1 MCLSL
6 LDSTYITFFVSR
18 LFQNITYK
26 SAFQVD
32 NRWEAG
38 PGDLL
43 CGGEWRIKD
52 SESSMKEELYTSH
65 IFVETE
71 NLQPESH
78 ILSHSINPV
87 PSPTNFLASQTYV
100 HD

>member
-1 MCLSL
+1 MPVPLEF
-6 LDSTYITFFVSR
+6 YIYHLPVTR

-43 CGGEWRIKD
+43 CEGEWRIKD
-52 SESSMKEELYTSH
+52 SKSSMKEEISTSH

-71 NLQPESH
+71 NLQSESR
-78 ILSHSINPV
+78 INALYQPCAK
-87 PSPTNFLASQTYV
+87 SNY
-100 HD
+100 